1 MYIVKEKIHVLHLTL
16 FSLKNYLQ
24 SSRNCSVVMNP
35 TNIHEDMGSIPVP
48 AQWIKDPALPQAEI

>member
-24 SSRNCSVVMNP
+24 SSRNCSVVINP

-48 AQWIKDPALPQAEI
+48 AQ